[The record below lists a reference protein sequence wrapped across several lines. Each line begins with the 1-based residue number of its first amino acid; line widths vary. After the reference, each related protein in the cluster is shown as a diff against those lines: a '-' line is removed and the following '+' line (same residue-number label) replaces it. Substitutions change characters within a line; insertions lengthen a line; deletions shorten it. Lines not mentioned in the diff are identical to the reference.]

1 MMVGR
6 KALPASVGLAFAA
19 MMVGAAPAMAQVTS
33 ELAAKPAT
41 ILGATQFDMPSRI
54 AGRTYRIFVSK
65 PVLPPPPAGYPVVVV
80 LDGNYGFPVAAAQM
94 AVAELGELPPA
105 IIVGVGYPVDSLIP
119 AMKLRTTDLTTPVAP
134 DRVPR
139 EMQSG
144 PLAGATFGGG
154 EAFRRF
160 LVEELRPRIAA
171 EHKVDLEN
179 QALMGD
185 SLGGLFALD
194 VLLNHPG
201 SFGTFVIG
209 SPSIW
214 WNGRAVL
221 AGEADFARRLT
232 AAPSKPRVLVTVGGL
247 EQDSSNPPPGL
258 AREDYVRLVNEAR
271 MVDNA
276 RELAERLGKVKGGPG
291 YTVRF
296 DNLADETH
304 ISVLPATISRGLGFA
319 LKP

>member
-1 MMVGR
+1 
-6 KALPASVGLAFAA
+6 
-19 MMVGAAPAMAQVTS
+19 
-33 ELAAKPAT
+33 
-41 ILGATQFDMPSRI
+41 
-54 AGRTYRIFVSK
+54 
-65 PVLPPPPAGYPVVVV
+65 
-80 LDGNYGFPVAAAQM
+80 
-94 AVAELGELPPA
+94 
-105 IIVGVGYPVDSLIP
+105 VDSLIP